1 MFYFTPS
8 PVPGFPACEPNFV
21 NFPKSHSWRIIQY
34 KRTASFL
41 AMATLAIF
49 RPRLIV
55 RGRYWLRHFGKL
67 RTVTC
72 AASTTGNAAERCLAS

>member
-21 NFPKSHSWRIIQY
+21 NVPKSHSLRIIQY

-49 RPRLIV
+49 LPR
-55 RGRYWLRHFGKL
+55 RAMKHFD
-67 RTVTC
+67 TVQ
-72 AASTTGNAAERCLAS
+72 S